1 MQSGARPA
9 LIHCAATPSVL
20 TRVFDRFARRDA
32 TGTVPQ
38 IGNFEVYC
46 GLSSSWLRFNQAMS
60 QPIKYC
66 MKTYT
71 LIDIQARIRRLE
83 RQNRI
88 LITIL
93 CAMVGVAS
101 IAA

>member
-1 MQSGARPA
+1 
-9 LIHCAATPSVL
+9 
-20 TRVFDRFARRDA
+20 
-32 TGTVPQ
+32 
-38 IGNFEVYC
+38 
-46 GLSSSWLRFNQAMS
+46 MS

-83 RQNRI
+83 RQNRV

-93 CAMVGVAS
+93 CAIVGVAS
-101 IAA
+101 IAAAKHSDSIITATQVRTQRFTLIDNRGKPLVDTQGVNGVEIRAYLPHSVVQR